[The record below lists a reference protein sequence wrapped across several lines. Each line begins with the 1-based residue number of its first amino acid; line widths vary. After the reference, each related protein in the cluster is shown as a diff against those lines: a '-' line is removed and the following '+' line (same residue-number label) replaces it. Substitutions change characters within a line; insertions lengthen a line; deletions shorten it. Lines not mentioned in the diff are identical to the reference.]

1 MSAIFTPISATSFSV
16 SELGNSREPAKCFSE
31 RLSFSGESICR
42 NPVSWDI
49 RRRNLCKMMGLK
61 WGRASTT
68 DDGVPAFEQEA
79 FVDVS
84 LTFQDGGI
92 EATVN
97 HLSKWLISATF
108 IVFVLWRH
116 DALALWASLGSALN
130 ALLSVVLKHS
140 LNQER
145 PFSTS
150 RSDPGMPSSHAQAIA
165 YTIIFL
171 AVTCKF
177 YAASGNFVKLG
188 SQLYEFQARI
198 PLHDVIICSQICFAY
213 FSAVVEMLGVNAF
226 TVTFSGVFA
235 VIGSYFAWLRVSQRL
250 HTVSQV
256 VVGAVVGF
264 TFGFLWFWS
273 WNSFV
278 LSLFTSF
285 LWARIAITLGAV
297 VFVACFL
304 LHSYRSQLN

>member
-171 AVTCKF
+171 AVT
-177 YAASGNFVKLG
+177 L
-188 SQLYEFQARI
+188 
-198 PLHDVIICSQICFAY
+198 
-213 FSAVVEMLGVNAF
+213 VEMLGVNAF

>member
-1 MSAIFTPISATSFSV
+1 MSAIFTPISATAFSI
-16 SELGNSREPAKCFSE
+16 SELRNSREPAKSFSE
-31 RLSFSGESICR
+31 RLSFSGEFSCIKS
-42 NPVSWDI
+42 VSWDF
-49 RRRNLCKMMGLK
+49 RRRNLCKMRG
-61 WGRASTT
+61 STT

-84 LTFQDGGI
+84 LTFEDGGI
-92 EATVN
+92 EATIN
-97 HLSKWLISATF
+97 NLSKWLISAIF

-130 ALLSVVLKHS
+130 ALLSVLLKHL

-150 RSDPGMPSSHAQAIA
+150 RSDPGMPSSHAQAIG
-165 YTIIFL
+165 YTITFL
-171 AVTCKF
+171 AVT
-177 YAASGNFVKLG
+177 L
-188 SQLYEFQARI
+188 
-198 PLHDVIICSQICFAY
+198 
-213 FSAVVEMLGVNAF
+213 VEMFGGNAF
-226 TVTFSGVFA
+226 TVTLSGVFA

-278 LSLFTSF
+278 LNLFASF
-285 LWARIAITLGAV
+285 LWARIVITLGAV
-297 VFVACFL
+297 VFVAFFV
-304 LHSYRSQLN
+304 LHSYQSQLNDA